1 MITVTMAD
9 EHADAEGETRVTRRS
24 QRNAS
29 PEKSAS
35 AEAGK
40 KESFQWS
47 TPADEF
53 ADDVG
58 SDIEDMGEERL
69 KEVGDSIDDA
79 VTTKGVAEVNEET
92 GDIIIRLGEDEA
104 NKYSVSASESKASTT
119 NNTVAS
125 SPKKSKKAK
134 SKQQFPCPKCDK
146 VWNWPWEL
154 RRHLI
159 MHFKEVIPRYFII
172 ILFLIFSRSYLNIIL
187 NDQI

>member
-1 MITVTMAD
+1 MAD
-9 EHADAEGETRVTRRS
+9 EQAETETETRVTRRS

-69 KEVGDSIDDA
+69 KDVDDSIDDA

-92 GDIIIRLGEDEA
+92 GDIIIRLGEDEV
-104 NKYSVSASESKASTT
+104 NKYSVSASESKVATT
-119 NNTVAS
+119 NNATTS
-125 SPKKSKKAK
+125 PPKKSKKAK

-159 MHFKEVIPRYFII
+159 MHFKEVITSFIKINLNTHYTHRYN
-172 ILFLIFSRSYLNIIL
+172 S
-187 NDQI
+187 